1 MYLLDTNICIALMN
15 GNRQVIRLFNQFF
28 PQSYTSTI
36 VIAELYKGIYGS
48 QRQADNLNAL
58 HELTQL
64 LDVQPFTSEAA
75 LEFGII
81 QNELKQL
88 SRPTGE
94 MDALIAAVA
103 RSNGDIV
110 VTNNIRDFQNIPNLE
125 LEDWL
130 V

>member
-15 GNRQVIRLFNQFF
+15 GNQRAIRTFNQFF
-28 PQSYTSTI
+28 PQAYTSTI

-64 LDVQPFTSEAA
+64 LDVLPFTSEAA
-75 LEFGII
+75 LEFGLI

-94 MDALIAAVA
+94 LDALIAAVA

-110 VTNNIRDFQNIPNLE
+110 VTNNSRDFQNIPNLE

-130 V
+130 S

>member
-15 GNRQVIRLFNQFF
+15 GNRQVIQLFNQVF
-28 PQSYTSTI
+28 PRSYTSAI

-48 QRQADNLNAL
+48 QRKADNLNAL

-64 LDVQPFTSEAA
+64 LDVRPFSSEAA

-103 RSNGDIV
+103 RSTGDII

-130 V
+130 S